1 MSTNH
6 CSDFVREEW
15 RTHNSNTLVCLS
27 LQLETR
33 TNDKVV
39 TSNFAPSNPVLF
51 WPFGTILYLWQDWSA
66 KQLYV
71 WQDWSPS
78 NCGVALV
85 QKYEPSGDT
94 KHRAKCLQ
102 RFLLAPDTP
111 MYPKRILPWLLCWE
125 IDWGGNRS
133 SRYACIHHTTCLK
146 RPLKQAAFD
155 ETNYTKP
162 RDT

>member
-1 MSTNH
+1 MTLCEKNEGPITRIHWFVSRCNWRRETTTKLWRPISLPLIPS
-6 CSDFVREEW
+6 CSDPLERYYICG
-15 RTHNSNTLVCLS
+15 RTDLPNNCMSGRTDRPAIVVLHWCRNTS
-27 LQLETR
+27 PR
-33 TNDKVV
+33 V
-39 TSNFAPSNPVLF
+39 TPS
-51 WPFGTILYLWQDWSA
+51 T
-66 KQLYV
+66 
-71 WQDWSPS
+71 
-78 NCGVALV
+78 
-85 QKYEPSGDT
+85 E
-94 KHRAKCLQ
+94 RKCLQ